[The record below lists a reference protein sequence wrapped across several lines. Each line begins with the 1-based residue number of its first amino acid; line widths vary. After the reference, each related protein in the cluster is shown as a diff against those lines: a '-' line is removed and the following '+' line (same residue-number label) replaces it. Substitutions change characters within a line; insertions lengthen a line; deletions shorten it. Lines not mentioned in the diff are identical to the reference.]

1 MGARARSHR
10 VSIVFEVIRD
20 FGCDPRR
27 VPPFLKT
34 KTPVC
39 HTRSRVSNI
48 LLHIRLSF
56 NSAGR

>member
-1 MGARARSHR
+1 MGARARSHH

-39 HTRSRVSNI
+39 PVNI
-48 LLHIRLSF
+48 RE
-56 NSAGR
+56 

>member
-1 MGARARSHR
+1 MGARARSHH

-34 KTPVC
+34 KNSRTSGE
-39 HTRSRVSNI
+39 HTGVTY
-48 LLHIRLSF
+48 F
-56 NSAGR
+56 CTFV